1 MAKKSLRKGSKH
13 KKHHHNKK
21 HNHRTRRNKHGGML
35 CKLNKLH
42 QSGGAKVPMMPASVK
57 SYLDKPTWT
66 AIGPQGEGNGTRLA
80 YNNNVVPLPAPENTE
95 LPFSQCG
102 GSKKKTKKNH
112 KINKHLTRRNKK
124 NKKNKKSKNSRH
136 KHYRQKGG
144 GMFPDINN
152 FARVVGN
159 DLSNIGTAW
168 RGEPPYPSPLP
179 WKQPSNAKT
188 TILTPA
194 APNIPRI
201 QKNADSAV
209 AAMKPPSGSGASG
222 ADAADASGADASG
235 AAGADAAGAS
245 GADAA
250 GAAGASA

>member
-1 MAKKSLRKGSKH
+1 MAKKSLRKVSKH

-21 HNHRTRRNKHGGML
+21 HNHRTRRNKRGGML
-35 CKLNKLH
+35 CKLNKIH

-66 AIGPQGEGNGTRLA
+66 VIGPQGEGNGTRLA

-102 GSKKKTKKNH
+102 GRKKKTKRNNKRNH
-112 KINKHLTRRNKK
+112 KNNKRLTHR

-144 GMFPDINN
+144 SMFPDINN

-168 RGEPPYPSPLP
+168 RGDAPYPSPLP
-179 WKQPSNAKT
+179 WKQPINAKT

-194 APNIPRI
+194 APDIPKI
-201 QKNADSAV
+201 QQSVDAKV
-209 AAMKPPSGSGASG
+209 AALKPSSG
-222 ADAADASGADASG
+222 D
-235 AAGADAAGAS
+235 AGAGAGA
-245 GADAA
+245 GA
-250 GAAGASA
+250 GA